1 MSIPYVLEVIVRG
14 IKNDEGIETG
24 LSAEVVLNEESIK
37 EMGIENPEESLRK
50 DITEVTKELPMY
62 KRVSKVILRETP
74 FEKTTS
80 NKIKRG

>member
-1 MSIPYVLEVIVRG
+1 MW
-14 IKNDEGIETG
+14 
-24 LSAEVVLNEESIK
+24 
-37 EMGIENPEESLRK
+37 IENPQEILRK